1 MLGSYK
7 KGELGKMKRV
17 SKLSIKALTELQ
29 SVIRN
34 RKSKAINVRRAQAI
48 MLINENSN
56 EITIKAITGFSKN
69 AASKLRKK
77 YQEKGLP
84 GILAKDRK
92 PRLLLTKT
100 QLAEVQKIV
109 QSHLPNEY
117 GINAD
122 FWSTSILA
130 EFILQQYNVKYKS
143 KTSYYLIF
151 KKAAFT
157 YHKPDK
163 QYHNR
168 KQEVIDKWY
177 KETAPLIKQE
187 IEMPEQVV
195 LAEDEMILTT
205 QTTTQKVWLPVGKS
219 IKIEASNK
227 REKRCIYGFIN
238 VKTGHEHAFKTDYTN
253 SLTTCNVLKEL
264 LKIYPNQK
272 IVIIWDNASWHK
284 SSTVRDF
291 LTKHPGKFHFFA
303 FPPYYPDEN
312 PQEHVWKAGRAKVT
326 HNVFID
332 KIDKTTD
339 QFVEY
344 LNQSKFEYKFL

>member
-1 MLGSYK
+1 
-7 KGELGKMKRV
+7 MKRV
-17 SKLSIKALTELQ
+17 AKLSIKALTELR
-29 SVIRN
+29 SVVKN
-34 RKSKAINVRRAQAI
+34 RKSKVVDVRRVQAI
-48 MLINENSN
+48 MLVNENSD
-56 EITIKAITGFSKN
+56 ETTITTVTGYSKS
-69 AASKLRKK
+69 AASELRKR
-77 YQEKGLP
+77 YLEKGLP
-84 GILAKDRK
+84 SILAKDRK
-92 PRLLLTKT
+92 SRLLLTKT

-109 QSHLPNEY
+109 QSQLPNEY

-151 KKAAFT
+151 KKADFT

-168 KQEVIDKWY
+168 KQDVIDKWY
-177 KETAPLIKQE
+177 KETAPLIRQE
-187 IEMPEQVV
+187 VEKTGQMVF
-195 LAEDEMILTT
+195 AGDEMILTT
-205 QTTTQKVWLPVGKS
+205 QTTTQKVWLPSGKN
-219 IKIEASNK
+219 IRIEASNK
-227 REKRCIYGFIN
+227 REKRCLYGFLN
-238 VKTGHEHAFKTDYTN
+238 VKTGQEHSFKTDYTN
-253 SLTTCNVLKEL
+253 SLTTCNILREL
-264 LKIYPNQK
+264 MKLYPNQK
-272 IVIIWDNASWHK
+272 IVIIWDNAPWHRSK
-284 SSTVRDF
+284 TVRDF
-291 LTKHPGKFHFFA
+291 LEKHSGTFHLFA

-344 LNQSKFEYKFL
+344 LNQTKFEYKFL

>member
-1 MLGSYK
+1 MLGSYN

-17 SKLSIKALTELQ
+17 ARLSIKALTELQ
-29 SVIRN
+29 DVVRN

-48 MLINENSN
+48 MLINGNSD
-56 EITIKAITGFSKN
+56 EITIRAITGFSEN

-77 YQEKGLP
+77 YQEKGLQ
-84 GILAKDRK
+84 GIIAKDRES
-92 PRLLLTKT
+92 RLLLTKT

-109 QSHLPNEY
+109 QSQLPNEY

-151 KKAAFT
+151 KKADFT

-168 KQEVIDKWY
+168 EQDVIDKWY
-177 KETAPLIKQE
+177 EETAPLIRQE
-187 IEMPEQVV
+187 VEKPEQVV
-195 LAEDEMILTT
+195 LVGDEIILTT
-205 QTTTQKVWLPVGKS
+205 QTTTQKVWLPVGAS
-219 IKIEASNK
+219 VKIEASNK
-227 REKRCIYGFIN
+227 REKRCIYGFLN
-238 VKTGHEHAFKTDYTN
+238 VKTGQEHSFKTDYTN
-253 SLTTCNVLKEL
+253 SLTTCKMLSEL
-264 LKIYPNQK
+264 IKIYPDQK
-272 IVIIWDNASWHK
+272 IVIVWDNASWHRSK
-284 SSTVRDF
+284 TVRDF
-291 LTKHPGKFHFFA
+291 LEKHPEKFHLFA
-303 FPPYYPDEN
+303 FPPYYPDGN
-312 PQEHVWKAGRAKVT
+312 PQEHVWKAGRAKIT

-344 LNQSKFEYKFL
+344 LNQTRFEYKFL